1 MGHAEGHNPF
11 HVLNVG
17 ETTYNREPVMYFYLC
32 PLNGGTCLSQTA
44 PSPFIPY
51 GSAWTHV
58 EAQYVC
64 AADNTGRVTIWQDG
78 HQVFDVSGPTR
89 YAGGNCEWSVNN
101 YSNGLNPTPTPIYV
115 DDCGRCRDLSGR
127 SLHRLTGE
135 GASGKTRT
143 ARPLANPEEREAE
156 LRGKGR

>member
-17 ETTYNREPVMYFYLC
+17 ETTYNGEPVMYFYLC

-78 HQVFDVSGPTR
+78 HQLFDVSGPTR
-89 YAGGNCEWSVNN
+89 YAGGNCEWSVNKLLEWAE
-101 YSNGLNPTPTPIYV
+101 SNANTNL
-115 DDCGRCRDLSGR
+115 CGRLWTMQR
-127 SLHRLTGE
+127 SVWE
-135 GASGKTRT
+135 VA
-143 ARPLANPEEREAE
+143 A
-156 LRGKGR
+156 